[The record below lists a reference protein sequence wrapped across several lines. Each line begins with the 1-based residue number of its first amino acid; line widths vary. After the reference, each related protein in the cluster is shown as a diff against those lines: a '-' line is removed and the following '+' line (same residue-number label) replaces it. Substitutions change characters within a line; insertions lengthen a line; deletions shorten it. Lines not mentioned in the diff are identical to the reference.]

1 MRVSNALV
9 SLAALAVLVATLAWF
24 GVLGGAGAPVGPG
37 VYSRSA
43 IGHAGIL
50 KILQMRGVRAEPS
63 QGASLAKI
71 RHGGLLVLAEP
82 DQLTDPAELRLLLS
96 APRVLLVL
104 PKWTGIAD
112 SDVPGWIAAASRLPA
127 MAPISILQDAF
138 PRNFGA
144 RGLRNVEF
152 PLVWPHNALG
162 PTPSFD
168 TPVQLVTGPSFDSIV
183 EGPAGILVGERQRP
197 GNIVYILSDP
207 DVISN
212 HGLAHGNAAFAM
224 ALIDRARA
232 GGPVIFDETIHGFR
246 TVPRNKLL
254 AIFSRP
260 FAAATFAALVS
271 VGLLA
276 WSDGKRFG
284 APLPRPGGMPAG
296 QLVLISTIAG
306 LLDSLGHQKSVL
318 ARYVRGTI
326 ADVAATLQRTRS
338 ERPISPSAARLAEAE
353 QRRAVSI
360 RSADLLQEAAAIENA
375 RRPARHAFASLATRA
390 YAWKQEMLHGS
401 ARHPRDV

>member
-1 MRVSNALV
+1 MRFSNLPVV
-9 SLAALAVLVATLAWF
+9 SLAALVGLVAALAWF
-24 GVLGGAGAPVGPG
+24 GVLRSPNQPVGPS

-43 IGHAGIL
+43 IGHAGLL
-50 KILQMRGVRAEPS
+50 KMLQLRGIHAEPS
-63 QGASLAKI
+63 QGASLAKS

-112 SDVPGWIAAASRLPA
+112 SDVPGWLGAASRLPVA
-127 MAPISILQDAF
+127 APISVLQDAF
-138 PRNFGA
+138 PRTLGTY
-144 RGLRNVEF
+144 GLSNAEG
-152 PLVWPHNALG
+152 PLSWPENALNRK
-162 PTPSFD
+162 PTFD
-168 TPVQLVTGPSFDSIV
+168 TAAQVLTGTSLDSIV
-183 EGPAGILVGERQRP
+183 GGPAGILLGERQRAA
-197 GNIVYILSDP
+197 NIIYVLADP

-212 HGLAHGNAAFAM
+212 HGLAHGNAAFAL

-246 TVPRNKLL
+246 TIPRNTFL

-260 FAAATFAALVS
+260 FAAATFAALVAI
-271 VGLLA
+271 GLLA

-284 APLPRPGGMPAG
+284 APLPRALGLPAG

-306 LLDSLGHQKSVL
+306 LLDRGGHQKTVL

-326 ADVAATLQRTRS
+326 ADVAATLKRTRIAEV
-338 ERPISPSAARLAEAE
+338 ER
-353 QRRAVSI
+353 RRAVTI
-360 RSADLLQEAAAIENA
+360 RSADLLQEAAAIETA
-375 RRPARHAFASLATRA
+375 RRPQPAALAALALRSH
-390 YAWKQEMLHGS
+390 AWKQEMLYGS
-401 ARHPRDV
+401 AGHPRNI